1 MTTTS
6 TTISVGQSIFLGRL
20 LASVEGSTSAQRA
33 FCLQHIQTKDGAGN
47 IPFATASNW
56 IDRCKT
62 TKRSTAAQVASA
74 TTFRA
79 ALADRLEG
87 HIANGVG
94 QEAHGAWA
102 GTQAPKEAPV
112 QAPAP
117 APRPEAKAVA
127 APVAQA
133 RRWRNVKANAEGQ
146 FVVAGI
152 RVQVS
157 KSGMNVQTFA

>member
-102 GTQAPKEAPV
+102 GTQAPKEAP
-112 QAPAP
+112 AP

-127 APVAQA
+127 APAAAKA

>member
-1 MTTTS
+1 MTTTTTP
-6 TTISVGQSIFLGRL
+6 TTITLGQSILLGRL

-33 FCLQHIQTKDGAGN
+33 FCLQHIQTNDGAGN
-47 IPFATASNW
+47 IPWAVASRW
-56 IDRCKT
+56 IDLAKSRKSDPEAT
-62 TKRSTAAQVASA
+62 REAAHA
-74 TTFRA
+74 FRA
-79 ALADRLEG
+79 KLAVRLEG

-94 QEAHGAWA
+94 QTEHDAWA
-102 GTQAPKEAPV
+102 GTPAKQE
-112 QAPAP
+112 APAP
-117 APRPEAKAVA
+117 TPRPEVKAVA
-127 APVAQA
+127 APAAAKA

>member
-1 MTTTS
+1 MTTTP

-47 IPFATASNW
+47 IPFATSSNW

-94 QEAHGAWA
+94 QEAHDAWA
-102 GTQAPKEAPV
+102 GTQTQKE
-112 QAPAP
+112 APAP

-133 RRWRNVKANAEGQ
+133 RRWRNVKANTEGQ

>member
-74 TTFRA
+74 TNFRA

-102 GTQAPKEAPV
+102 GTQAPKEAP
-112 QAPAP
+112 AP

-127 APVAQA
+127 APAAAKA